1 MHLLRQQVM
10 AIPALSM
17 NSCGTGVRMAAF
29 YQAGFG
35 VAVRTIIIP
44 KIIVVVV
51 EKVCLAL
58 LYA

>member
-1 MHLLRQQVM
+1 M